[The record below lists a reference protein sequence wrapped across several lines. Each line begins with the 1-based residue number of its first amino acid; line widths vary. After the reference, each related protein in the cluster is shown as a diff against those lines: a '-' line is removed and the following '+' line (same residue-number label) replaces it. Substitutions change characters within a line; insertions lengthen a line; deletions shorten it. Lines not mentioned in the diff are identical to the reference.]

1 MLLHDHTTQ
10 QLIFLRTKIK
20 DILFPV
26 LLSTKIAIDFKILLC
41 KIKDSF
47 FSPVLLKHLTVS
59 FGILIV
65 VEVIDLVLNPGRF
78 HFLTL

>member
-1 MLLHDHTTQ
+1 MLLHDHATQ

-41 KIKDSF
+41 KIEDSF

-65 VEVIDLVLNPGRF
+65 VEVIDFILNPGRF